1 MKLMAQDVT
10 TDMAESAASQTE
22 FYTLAT
28 NQEEESPHEVLN
40 TSETKES
47 YVPADEREHNSVSIS
62 KLMIV
67 AQTFSSFLH
76 PKSTIKSWRQ
86 PSPKKILSNDLY
98 SS

>member
-22 FYTLAT
+22 FYTVAL

-47 YVPADEREHNSVSIS
+47 YASTDERDHNSVSSEIS
-62 KLMIV
+62 
-67 AQTFSSFLH
+67 F
-76 PKSTIKSWRQ
+76 
-86 PSPKKILSNDLY
+86 
-98 SS
+98 